1 MYSLPQLQ
9 ALDYLLKNITSNDL
23 YPLYQKNLK
32 FVVNINNSL
41 WCGDFVETKGN
52 YVSQKFIDES
62 GDVETVRFTPFGS
75 NATTFL
81 KLIQD
86 SYVDDCRDQP
96 QYFRSDPFKRINS
109 LPLLFDS
116 LIKILYKANISEET
130 SPLFPYLLNAQS
142 LDNKLSLPFINLEGE
157 KIKLVSIIE
166 IKN

>member
-23 YPLYQKNLK
+23 YPLYQKKLK

-41 WCGDFVETKGN
+41 WYGDFVEKKGN
-52 YVSQKFIDES
+52 SVSQKFIDGS
-62 GDVETVRFTPFGS
+62 GDVETARFTPSGS

-81 KLIQD
+81 KLIWD
-86 SYVDDCRDQP
+86 LYVDESINQP
-96 QYFRSDPFKRINS
+96 QYFRVDPFKRINS

-116 LIKILYKANISEET
+116 LIKILDKANISEET
-130 SPLFPYLLNAQS
+130 SPLFPYLLNAKS

-166 IKN
+166 IKD